1 MSIIKI
7 YNRQCPCQINT
18 TIERKQDTLKSANIT
33 YILGTVNVYNKDI

>member
-18 TIERKQDTLKSANIT
+18 TIERKQDNNIER
-33 YILGTVNVYNKDI
+33 KQDS